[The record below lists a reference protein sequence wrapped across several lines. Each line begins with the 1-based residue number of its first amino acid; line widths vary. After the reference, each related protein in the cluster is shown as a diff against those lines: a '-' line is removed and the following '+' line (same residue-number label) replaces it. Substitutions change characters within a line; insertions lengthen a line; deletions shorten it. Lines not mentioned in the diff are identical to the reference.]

1 MIYETVARFR
11 PAKCAA
17 DMIGFPGWS
26 ERIAQTQNEG
36 AWRPAKRGT
45 IMVSGKAWRLVS
57 PGERVFKA
65 TLVKKV
71 KIGAETVAIFR
82 VWNLPD

>member
-1 MIYETVARFR
+1 V
-11 PAKCAA
+11 
-17 DMIGFPGWS
+17 
-26 ERIAQTQNEG
+26 NELPKPRTKVLG
-36 AWRPAKRGT
+36 VPAKRGT
-45 IMVSGKAWRLVS
+45 IMRTGKAWRLIS

-71 KIGAETVAIFR
+71 KIGDEAVASFR

>member
-1 MIYETVARFR
+1 MRT
-11 PAKCAA
+11 
-17 DMIGFPGWS
+17 
-26 ERIAQTQNEG
+26 
-36 AWRPAKRGT
+36 
-45 IMVSGKAWRLVS
+45 GKAWRLIS

-71 KIGAETVAIFR
+71 KIGDEAVASFR

>member
-1 MIYETVARFR
+1 
-11 PAKCAA
+11 
-17 DMIGFPGWS
+17 
-26 ERIAQTQNEG
+26 
-36 AWRPAKRGT
+36 
-45 IMVSGKAWRLVS
+45 MVSGKAWRLVS

>member
-1 MIYETVARFR
+1 MPKPETKVL
-11 PAKCAA
+11 
-17 DMIGFPGWS
+17 GV
-26 ERIAQTQNEG
+26 
-36 AWRPAKRGT
+36 PAKRGT
-45 IMVSGKAWRLVS
+45 IMRSGKAWRLVS

-71 KIGAETVAIFR
+71 KIGGEAVAIFR